1 MFDPLTARPREIE
14 AYLRE
19 QVRKALG
26 DDVENASSITSSHG
40 SFRVILH
47 IDKEVHEFNFRRG
60 SAKKIAKAIRALA
73 G

>member
-1 MFDPLTARPREIE
+1 MIDLMVAKPREIE
-14 AYLRE
+14 AYLRN
-19 QVRKALG
+19 VILKAHG
-26 DDVENASSITSSHG
+26 DAIENASTITSSHG
-40 SFRVILH
+40 AFRVTLH